1 LQVQRVAGANRF
13 ETAALAAESIN
24 AAPQTV
30 LITSGMGFADAMSVA
45 PAAAALRAPIILA
58 DGNQLPPASLTYLA
72 GHPLAAR
79 IVVGGTASVG
89 DAAAAAA
96 LSTERVAGD
105 DRFGT
110 SVAVAKRWFGGSDR
124 LVVVTG
130 STFQDAAIAGPM
142 AARLGG
148 PVVMTAGP
156 PTTSTYDFFRDRIRT
171 LRDIRIVGT
180 SDEVTPPT
188 VSLLFA

>member
-1 LQVQRVAGANRF
+1 
-13 ETAALAAESIN
+13 
-24 AAPQTV
+24 
-30 LITSGMGFADAMSVA
+30 MSVA

-58 DGNQLPPASLTYLA
+58 NGDQLPAESLTYLIK
-72 GHPLAAR
+72 HPLAAR

-89 DAAAAAA
+89 GGAAAAA
-96 LSTERVAGD
+96 LATERVAGD
-105 DRFGT
+105 DRFAT
-110 SVAVAKRWFGGSDR
+110 SVAVAKRWFEASDR

-130 STFQDAAIAGPM
+130 STFQDAAIAGPI

-148 PVVMTAGP
+148 PVLMTAGP
-156 PTTSTYDFFRDRIRT
+156 PTTSTYDYFRGRIRT

-188 VSLLFA
+188 VSLLFG